1 MELEKKFLVSV
12 EASIGVAAINS
23 LIDPKRKIF
32 FFIMTF
38 LRYQIIS

>member
-1 MELEKKFLVSV
+1 MELENKFVASV

-23 LIDPKRKIF
+23 FIDPKRKIF

-38 LRYQIIS
+38 

>member
-1 MELEKKFLVSV
+1 MELEKKFLASV

-23 LIDPKRKIF
+23 LIDSKRKIF